1 MTLYNFY
8 INLQVL
14 EIARSASISV
24 LEAFPAI
31 ILFKMTIFLHYP
43 RSQVIASASSSSA
56 ESRRQPSNAQS
67 KRISPGKS
75 PLVHVHSGHNAS
87 STPSTG
93 LICSSTAVADA
104 SVRIHERNEFRRGVG
119 LCVVNREGL
128 VFAAK

>member
-1 MTLYNFY
+1 M
-8 INLQVL
+8 
-14 EIARSASISV
+14 SC
-24 LEAFPAI
+24 
-31 ILFKMTIFLHYP
+31 P
-43 RSQVIASASSSSA
+43 RSQVVASAGSSA
-56 ESRRQPSNAQS
+56 AEPRRPSNGAQS

-75 PLVHVHSGHNAS
+75 PLVHVHSGQNAT